1 MRAGA
6 RILAR
11 LVVVAS
17 AVAGAAAPVWHGLP
31 TARADDYRN
40 LMAGDF
46 YGYQRNAS
54 SFATNDDLAVVTGA
68 RYARAIVVYNCGYNA
83 TGVSFNARRF
93 PGYKGISFTVGI
105 SDRSDVDVRADFTV
119 TADGTAVYKDA
130 LRQGAVPRR
139 VTLMFG
145 QADVF
150 SFSAVTKTRDKCSN
164 VILGNPIIVHS
175 QPIAGSAPPATSP
188 RSLVAPDFSG
198 YQRAMSYFETNNDAA
213 RIAGSRFGRAV
224 VIHNCGYNATG
235 VSLNAHR
242 LLGYRSVRFDVGITD
257 ATDVDVHADFSV
269 TADGVQVYKTSL
281 QQGQLA
287 AHVTIPF
294 GRAEV
299 FGFGAVTTTQ
309 YKCADVIIGNPVAL
323 P

>member
-1 MRAGA
+1 MRAVLSM
-6 RILAR
+6 LAR
-11 LVVVAS
+11 L
-17 AVAGAAAPVWHGLP
+17 AVAAITVAGTVTPVWHSIP
-31 TARADDYRN
+31 VTHADDYRN
-40 LMAGDF
+40 LTAGDF

-54 SFATNDDLAVVTGA
+54 SFATTGDLAVVTGA
-68 RYARAIVVYNCGYNA
+68 RYARAIVITNCGYNA

-105 SDRSDVDVRADFTV
+105 SDRSDVEVRADFTV
-119 TADGTAVYKDA
+119 TADGKAVYKEA
-130 LRQGAVPRR
+130 LRQGEVPRR

-145 QADVF
+145 QAEVF
-150 SFSAVTKTRDKCSN
+150 SFSAVTRTQYKCAN
-164 VILGNPIIVHS
+164 IILGNPIVVHS
-175 QPIAGSAPPATSP
+175 QPIAGSAAPATSP
-188 RSLVAPDFSG
+188 RPLFAPDFSG
-198 YQRAMSYFETNNDAA
+198 YQRAMSSFETNNAA
-213 RIAGSRFGRAV
+213 ALIAGSRFGRAV
-224 VIHNCGYNATG
+224 AIHNCGYNANG

-269 TADGVQVYKTSL
+269 TADGVQVYRKSL

-287 AHVTIPF
+287 VRVTIPF

-299 FGFGAVTTTQ
+299 FSFGVVTTTQ
-309 YKCADVIIGNPVAL
+309 YKCSDVILGNPIAL